1 MRILLIEDDETLA
14 ELLTETLISNYYLVD
29 HATDGQTG
37 WDLAEAFEY
46 DLILLD
52 FLVPQM
58 NGLEFCQELRKKGD
72 RTPILLMTGD
82 QSQTRKVAILDAGAD
97 DYLTK
102 PFNLEELLARVRA
115 LLRRGNDIALPVI
128 EWGELHLD
136 PSSCIVTFQGQ
147 PLRLTAKEYQML
159 DLFLRNPERIFSQSA
174 LLDNLWSFDD
184 PPSENAV
191 RTQIKSLRQKLKRAG
206 AGDVIE
212 TLYGLGYRLKT
223 PDAVSP
229 QPPAPPKPNST
240 PPANS
245 MPSYMVKIWER
256 NRDKYDQRIDIIEQA
271 IAALQINPD
280 DGEWRDKS
288 KREAHTLAGSLGSFG
303 LHGASEQA
311 RVIEQYLQ
319 ATPLNLPQLSLAVN
333 HLRQLLHPTPQTSPP
348 SRIASPSVPL
358 REKASLLIVDH
369 DVALTEV
376 LSQEAQQWGITVR
389 TAYSVEQARDAIAQA
404 KPDIILLDLNFP
416 QAPGAG
422 FELLTEL
429 APPKSKIP
437 IVVFSARE
445 DFDHRLKVA
454 RLGGQGFL
462 QKPLSPFHVLG
473 TLQQVLHQ
481 SKATV
486 ATLMIV
492 DDDPELL
499 ECLEVILKPWGFT
512 LILLDNPKTFWD
524 VLKQSHPDLLILDVQ
539 MPQISGIELCQVL
552 RNDPQWYTIP
562 ILILSAHRDSDT
574 IQQVF
579 MAGADDYIQKPIVE
593 PELIARILNRLERS
607 QLQRRVAI
615 SGKQ

>member
-14 ELLTETLISNYYLVD
+14 QLLTETLISNYYLVD

-52 FLVPQM
+52 FLVPQI
-58 NGLEFCQELRKKGD
+58 NGLEFCQQLRKKGD

-97 DYLTK
+97 DYLSK

-115 LLRRGNDIALPVI
+115 LLRRGSDVTLPVI
-128 EWGELHLD
+128 EWGNLHLD

-159 DLFLRNPERIFSQSA
+159 ELFLRNRERIFSQSA
-174 LLDNLWSFDD
+174 LLDSLWSFDD

-212 TLYGLGYRLKT
+212 TLYGLGYRLKV
-223 PDAVSP
+223 PDTAN
-229 QPPAPPKPNST
+229 PKPTAPKESESKT
-240 PPANS
+240 PTNTI
-245 MPSYMVKIWER
+245 PSYMVKIWER
-256 NRDKYDQRIDIIEQA
+256 NREKYDQRIDTIEQA
-271 IAALQINPD
+271 IAALQINPN

-288 KREAHTLAGSLGSFG
+288 QREAHTLAGSLGSFG
-303 LHGASEQA
+303 LHAASEQA

-319 ATPLNLPQLSLAVN
+319 EASPNLPQLSLAVN
-333 HLRQLLHPTPQTSPP
+333 HLRQLLHPVPQGATEASISPP
-348 SRIASPSVPL
+348 PVLSQ
-358 REKASLLIVDH
+358 EKASLLIVDH
-369 DVALTEV
+369 DVALTEI
-376 LSQEAQQWGITVR
+376 LSQEAQRWGMTVR
-389 TAYSVEQARDAIAQA
+389 TAYSVDQARNAIAQA
-404 KPDIILLDLNFP
+404 KPDIILLDLHFP
-416 QAPGAG
+416 TEPGAG

-429 APPKSKIP
+429 ASPKNKIP
-437 IVVFSARE
+437 VVVFSTRD
-445 DFDHRLKVA
+445 DFDYRLKVA

-462 QKPLSPFHVLG
+462 QKPLSPVHVLG
-473 TLQQVLHQ
+473 SLQQVLHQ
-481 SKATV
+481 SNATV
-486 ATLMIV
+486 AKLMIV

-499 ECLEVILKPWGFT
+499 DCLEVILKPWGFT
-512 LILLDNPKTFWD
+512 LILLDDPKKFWE
-524 VLKQSHPDLLILDVQ
+524 VLKESRPDLLILDVQ

-562 ILILSAHRDSDT
+562 ILILSAHRDSET

-615 SGKQ
+615 SGKH